1 MLLLLS
7 TMLLLFTTLL
17 VMVSPML
24 PTLLVSMEQPQLQYQ
39 QFMVPMQVLVDILPT
54 LLELFMLQSVR
65 LMLNQKQMLLLCTV
79 LMDIM
84 DWDMDMDTVLTL
96 LDMATVSLPSIMD
109 MDMDMPGMDT
119 MARDLLRLSQKLM
132 LVHSMVLMVMVCM
145 DLDTEL
151 ILLDMVLDM
160 DTLLFNLGNAYGHG
174 YGYG

>member
-1 MLLLLS
+1 
-7 TMLLLFTTLL
+7 
-17 VMVSPML
+17 MV
-24 PTLLVSMEQPQLQYQ
+24 
-39 QFMVPMQVLVDILPT
+39 PT

-79 LMDIM
+79 LMDCM
-84 DWDMDMDTVLTL
+84 DMDMVLVLDTVLTL

-132 LVHSMVLMVMVCM
+132 LMQSMVLMVMVCM

-151 ILLDMVLDM
+151 ILLDMV
-160 DTLLFNLGNAYGHG
+160 
-174 YGYG
+174 